1 MKTEFTHLVSQDT
14 SAGFTDGSALE
25 PVMNSSIEKYIK
37 TTKCFANVDEIL
49 AEVKKMKLSE
59 LRDLTAEFNT
69 VNSQKLFMKNWT
81 KGKIVNVIGEI
92 VMEYRDFFIKS
103 LMSNPG
109 SR

>member
-1 MKTEFTHLVSQDT
+1 MEFIVGNLFYRDWAELKTEFTHLVSQDT
-14 SAGFTDGSALE
+14 SASGFTDGSALE

-69 VNSQKLFMKNWT
+69 VNSQKL
-81 KGKIVNVIGEI
+81 
-92 VMEYRDFFIKS
+92 
-103 LMSNPG
+103 L
-109 SR
+109 